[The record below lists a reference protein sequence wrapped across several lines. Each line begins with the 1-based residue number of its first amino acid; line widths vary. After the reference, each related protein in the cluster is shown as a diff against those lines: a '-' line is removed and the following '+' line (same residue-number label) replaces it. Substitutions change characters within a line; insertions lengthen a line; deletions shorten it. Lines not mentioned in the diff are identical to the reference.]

1 MRRRPV
7 PRHHHCCCSSFDL
20 DYLQL
25 LFVRNLLYTK
35 ILTADQQQQQQQQ
48 YGLYG
53 DDLGFLLGILL
64 LYHAQNGGAAP
75 R

>member
-1 MRRRPV
+1 
-7 PRHHHCCCSSFDL
+7 L

-35 ILTADQQQQQQQQ
+35 ILTADQQQQQQQ

-53 DDLGFLLGILL
+53 DDLGFLLL

>member
-1 MRRRPV
+1 
-7 PRHHHCCCSSFDL
+7 L

-35 ILTADQQQQQQQQ
+35 ILTADQQQQQQQ

-53 DDLGFLLGILL
+53 DLGFLLL